1 MGINTLRR
9 LDSGAIKSV
18 SLNWHTLDM
27 HLIQEL
33 KFIKT
38 VRTRFDDHSSGVG
51 VRFECCEKR
60 FTGLSSEHIFKTAN
74 NWGLHKWLALSD
86 WLFPLANLNSFL
98 WNTFFQAWNPS
109 SETRYKLRSSTQ
121 ELNCIRVGVVQ
132 TSLLIE
138 KRQKK
143 KHEHRNTSVLP
154 RRIWI
159 QLGFSGR
166 VMLKPTQVNGASIN

>member
-1 MGINTLRR
+1 MRETENWILFQMGINTLRR

-33 KFIKT
+33 K
-38 VRTRFDDHSSGVG
+38 
-51 VRFECCEKR
+51 
-60 FTGLSSEHIFKTAN
+60 LSELDSMIIQAAWV
-74 NWGLHKWLALSD
+74 WGLNVVKSVLPVSRLSTYSKRQTIGD
-86 WLFPLANLNSFL
+86 YTNGWRFLTGCFRSANINSFL
-98 WNTFFQAWNPS
+98 WNTFFRAWNPS
-109 SETRYKLRSSTQ
+109 SKTRDELRSSTQ
-121 ELNCIRVGVVQ
+121 ELNSIRVGVVQ

-154 RRIWI
+154 RRI
-159 QLGFSGR
+159 
-166 VMLKPTQVNGASIN
+166 

>member
-60 FTGLSSEHIFKTAN
+60 STGLSSEHIFKTAN

-86 WLFPLANLNSFL
+86 WLFPLG
-98 WNTFFQAWNPS
+98 Q
-109 SETRYKLRSSTQ
+109 YKLVSVKYFFSS
-121 ELNCIRVGVVQ
+121 LK
-132 TSLLIE
+132 S
-138 KRQKK
+138 
-143 KHEHRNTSVLP
+143 
-154 RRIWI
+154 
-159 QLGFSGR
+159 QLE
-166 VMLKPTQVNGASIN
+166 N